1 MQIALYVVCVAFIFI
16 NGRNDGA
23 PLVSI
28 PIQTRRDTWWYP
40 IFLMWLAIPV
50 VPMLGFWRVAE
61 SLQSMMGFS
70 PDRYADVLAIILAV
84 LITIGVSTLL
94 GIPTS
99 ITLAL
104 VGALTGATL
113 ASGNEVNWALVA
125 RVLTLG
131 LAAPFVAA
139 FISFLLW
146 MMPLQIRRGS
156 SSHKALQVYRGLT
169 FPALVIAYA
178 ANDGQKIL
186 FAVALMM
193 GSGVGAAA
201 STGWALFLAASV
213 FILGA
218 LSGLRTSGRFVRH
231 GITSITPLA
240 LLWTETATA
249 ITVIGGSVAGI
260 PLSMTQSIT
269 GGLLGTGVARS
280 ARSIYWRSIQR
291 VGIAWLWTLPAA
303 GILSYGMT
311 LFFV

>member
-1 MQIALYVVCVAFIFI
+1 MRFALFVVCIAFIFI

-28 PIQTRRDTWWYP
+28 PIQTRSDKWWYP
-40 IFLMWLAIPV
+40 IFLMWLAIPI
-50 VPMLGFWRVAE
+50 VPLLGFWRVAD
-61 SLQSMMGFS
+61 SLQSMMGFN
-70 PDRYADVLAIILAV
+70 PERYSDVLAIILAV
-84 LITIGVSTLL
+84 LITIGASSLL

-113 ASGNEVNWALVA
+113 ASGHEVKWALVS
-125 RVLTLG
+125 RVLALG

-139 FISFLLW
+139 FLSFVFCLI
-146 MMPLQIRRGS
+146 PLRIQRGS
-156 SSHKALQVYRGLT
+156 SSHKILQGYRALTY
-169 FPALVIAYA
+169 PALAIAYA
-178 ANDGQKIL
+178 ANDGQKVL

-193 GSGVGAAA
+193 GSGVGTAA
-201 STGWALFLAASV
+201 STGWALFLASTIFV
-213 FILGA
+213 LGT
-218 LSGLRTSGRFVRH
+218 LSGVRSSGRFVRH

-280 ARSIYWRSIQR
+280 ARSIYWKSIQR

-303 GILSYGMT
+303 GLLAYALTI
-311 LFFV
+311 FFV